1 MLADKLVYSQVGAI
15 AMLKWMVSVVLATK
29 KYRTK
34 EEAFSAFYGQLGTNV
49 ASAAKNLNLM
59 PLSRR
64 DVVLV
69 VLCAMLVV
77 QALAIVYL
85 IKKLM

>member
-34 EEAFSAFYGQLGTNV
+34 EEAFSAFYVQPGTNV
-49 ASAAKNLNLM
+49 TSAANNLNLM
-59 PLSRR
+59 PFSRR

-69 VLCAMLVV
+69 ALCAMLVV
-77 QALAIVYL
+77 QALPIVYL